1 MSDDPLTPAQ
11 ASAQTGVP
19 VTQLLRWAALSIPP
33 HVYTG
38 PEFIGSKHKPMY
50 ERAAL
55 DKWIGRIIN
64 GPAPLN
70 DLDFID
76 ARMTPSRA

>member
-1 MSDDPLTPAQ
+1 MDDDPLSPEK

-38 PEFIGSKHKPMY
+38 PEFIGSKHKPVY
-50 ERAAL
+50 ESGKL
-55 DKWIGRIIN
+55 NEWIGKVV
-64 GPAPLN
+64 AL
-70 DLDFID
+70 
-76 ARMTPSRA
+76 